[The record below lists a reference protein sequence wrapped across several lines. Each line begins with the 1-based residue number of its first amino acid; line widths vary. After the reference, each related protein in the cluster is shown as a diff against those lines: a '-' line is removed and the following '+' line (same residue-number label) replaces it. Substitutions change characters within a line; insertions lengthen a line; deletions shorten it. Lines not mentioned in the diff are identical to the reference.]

1 MPTKVDSGKN
11 FKGKTGV
18 IALVPDKWN
27 GIWMPRHHVVGRLA
41 RHFEVVWV
49 EPAAGWRQYWFPG
62 SAKEKTIQSIQPE
75 VFGVTLFDPGRWLP
89 ELYRPKML
97 ADWIRSRRV
106 ARARRILE
114 KRGCDRIVLYLWRP
128 EFAFALDAIQ
138 ADLTCYHIDDE
149 YSFSVND
156 QPNDPNEVALIE
168 SVDLVVIHSRKLLEK
183 KGGINPNTMHVP
195 NGVDFAAY
203 QSPAPEP
210 EDMASIPRPRMG
222 YVGVVKSQLDLGLL
236 LQLSVEKPE
245 WSFVLVGPIGY
256 LGNKAN
262 ILDLLAERPNVHILG
277 NRQLHEL
284 PAYMQ
289 AMDVCMMCYD
299 VCDYTNNIYPLK
311 LNEYLATGRPV
322 VSSPIDSVLEL
333 DHVVRIAESP
343 QQWVIAL
350 EEAMQEDRNRP
361 VDIESRQQQAS
372 LHDWDALVQKIA
384 DKFGA

>member
-1 MPTKVDSGKN
+1 
-11 FKGKTGV
+11 
-18 IALVPDKWN
+18 
-27 GIWMPRHHVVGRLA
+27 
-41 RHFEVVWV
+41 
-49 EPAAGWRQYWFPG
+49 
-62 SAKEKTIQSIQPE
+62 
-75 VFGVTLFDPGRWLP
+75 
-89 ELYRPKML
+89 
-97 ADWIRSRRV
+97 V

-128 EFAFALDAIQ
+128 EFAYALDSIE
-138 ADLTCYHIDDE
+138 ADFSCYHIDDE
-149 YSFSVND
+149 YSFSVNE
-156 QPNDPNEVALIE
+156 QASDPHEIALIE
-168 SVDLVVIHSRKLLEK
+168 RVDMVVIHSRKLLEK
-183 KGGINPNTMHVP
+183 KGSINPNTIHVP

-203 QSPAPEP
+203 QTPASEP

-222 YVGVVKSQLDLGLL
+222 YVGVVKSQLDLGLM
-236 LQLSVEKPE
+236 LQLAIEKPE

-256 LGNKAN
+256 LGSKAD
-262 ILDLLAERPNVHILG
+262 ILDRLAERPNVHILG
-277 NRQLHEL
+277 NRQLNEL

-343 QQWVIAL
+343 EQWVVAL
-350 EEAMQEDRNRP
+350 EEAIQGERNRP
-361 VDIESRQQQAS
+361 VEIESRQQQAS

>member
-18 IALVPDKWN
+18 VALVPDKWN

-49 EPAAGWRQYWFPG
+49 EPAAGWRKYWFPG

-156 QPNDPNEVALIE
+156 QPNDPHEVALIE
-168 SVDLVVIHSRKLLEK
+168 RVDLVVIHSRKLLEK

-203 QSPAPEP
+203 QSPVPEP
-210 EDMASIPRPRMG
+210 EDIASIPRPRMG

-236 LQLSVEKPE
+236 AQLAVEKPE

-256 LGNKAN
+256 LGSKAN
-262 ILDLLAERPNVHILG
+262 ILDQLAGLPNVHILG

-343 QQWVIAL
+343 EQWVVAL

-361 VDIESRQQQAS
+361 VDIESRLQQAS